1 VRSATMEAAARVV
14 LATRAAPA
22 EPSYSMNHPS
32 LYRGASQVAALC
44 AAGVATASK
53 RRLISRKVGV
63 FFTKCSML
71 ARSRPPRHPIRQPV
85 KAVDVA
91 TVTGCGIS
99 HRSLCKDTKPNN
111 YNYAVRNEATS
122 FQKRNEATDHN
133 YINSVHLVHQLQ
145 I

>member
-1 VRSATMEAAARVV
+1 VDLCAARRWRRQLV
-14 LATRAAPA
+14 LCSLPGPRR
-22 EPSYSMNHPS
+22 PSYSMNRPS
-32 LYRGASQVAALC
+32 LYRGASHVTALC

-111 YNYAVRNEATS
+111 YNYAVRNEAT
-122 FQKRNEATDHN
+122 NHN